1 MKQLIYFLMILFLFG
16 CASNNEQP
24 KPQVFSQ
31 KSLKLIEETSEF
43 NWNLFR
49 TMNAD
54 SPEKNFVISPLSITQ
69 AFGMAISG
77 ATGENQDEMLNVFG
91 LNNIESMNDAHKGIR
106 EVLSAVDSKTTINI
120 ANSAWYNS
128 NYGIK
133 TPYKESLRNYYDAE
147 ILGLDFNNGKQAVET
162 INSWVNE
169 KTQGKISNIVDV
181 VYPSHVL
188 FLINAVYFY
197 GSWTYQFDESATSDA
212 QFYLS
217 SGDNVSIKMMN
228 QENDLEY
235 FDNDNYRGVKIPY
248 GNGTFLMTVILP
260 QNDNTTDK
268 LIESLDAKE
277 WNNIN
282 KEHPIRKVGLLM
294 PRFKTECDFK
304 LIPPLSKLGMNMA
317 FDPMYGLGFK
327 NISDLDIFISEVKH
341 KTFIEVDEKGTEA
354 AAVTGIGVG
363 ITSEPDPN
371 SRILFEI
378 NKPFLFFISE
388 KQSGAVLFA
397 GKIENPLQEK

>member
-1 MKQLIYFLMILFLFG
+1 MILFLFG

-24 KPQVFSQ
+24 KPQQVFSQ

-133 TPYKESLRNYYDAE
+133 TPYKESLRSYYDAE
-147 ILGLDFNNGKQAVET
+147 ISGLDFNNSEQAVET

-169 KTQGKISNIVDV
+169 KTQGKIPDIVDEV
-181 VYPSHVL
+181 TPEHVL

-197 GSWTYQFDESATSDA
+197 GSWTYQFDESATSNA
-212 QFYLS
+212 PFYLS

-260 QNDNTTDK
+260 QNDNSTDM

-294 PRFKTECDFK
+294 PRFKTECDFD
-304 LIPPLSKLGMNMA
+304 LIPPLKELGMNMA
-317 FDPMYGLGFK
+317 FKPIGGFK
-327 NISDLDIFISEVKH
+327 DISDLNILISEVKH

-354 AAVTGIGVG
+354 AAATSIGIREF
-363 ITSEPDPN
+363 SSLPDDDK
-371 SRILFEI
+371 IIFQV

-397 GKIENPLQEK
+397 GKIENPLQEE